1 VADEDVETTDSVDEV
16 DEAEDDDGAE
26 QAAPAPRRALDGRTL
41 GICALIAL
49 IAALL
54 AGFVTSRVTAD
65 DGDDAQQ
72 ADLALA
78 EEVPDLALPVLGSD
92 DQEISLADYRG
103 QPVVVNF
110 WGSWCIPCVEEMPD
124 FQAVHESLGDQ
135 VAFVG
140 ININDIEEKAL
151 AMAETTGVTYDLIVD
166 ADGELVRALE
176 VTNFPSTFLV
186 DADGTIVDAARRQVS
201 AERLCEKINQSL
213 LNRSLEE
220 CG

>member
-1 VADEDVETTDSVDEV
+1 MADEDEETEET
-16 DEAEDDDGAE
+16 
-26 QAAPAPRRALDGRTL
+26 APRRALDGRTL
-41 GICALIAL
+41 GICALVAL

-65 DGDDAQQ
+65 DDGDDARQ

-92 DQEISLADYRG
+92 DEEISLADYRG

-110 WGSWCIPCVEEMPD
+110 WSSTCVPCIEEMPD

-140 ININDIEEKAL
+140 VNSNDVDEAAER
-151 AMAETTGVTYDLIVD
+151 MAETTGVTYDLIRD
-166 ADGELVRALE
+166 RESELVRALE
-176 VTNFPSTFLV
+176 VTNLPTTFLV
-186 DADGTIVDAARRQVS
+186 DADGTIVDVARRQVS
-201 AERLCEKINQSL
+201 SERLCEKINQSL